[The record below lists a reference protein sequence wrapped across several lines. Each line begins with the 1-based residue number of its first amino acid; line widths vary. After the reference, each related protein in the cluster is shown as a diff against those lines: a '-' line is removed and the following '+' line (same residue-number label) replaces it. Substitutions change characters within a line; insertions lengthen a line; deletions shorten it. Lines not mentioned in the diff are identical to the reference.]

1 MKDRDKEMLVPM
13 LRDCPPEKLK
23 QVVERNYKARMPGG
37 GWVSPLDTSSIDMEA
52 MKDYLEQKRK
62 DRSESEA
69 IRSRNLSLFVEPYSR
84 QILMPN
90 NNTQLLFT

>member
-37 GWVSPLDTSSIDMEA
+37 GWVSPLDTSSIDKEA

-69 IRSRNLSLFVEPYSR
+69 DSVEEPQPVRRAMQSSDFDA
-84 QILMPN
+84 Q
-90 NNTQLLFT
+90 Q

>member
-23 QVVERNYKARMPGG
+23 RVVERNYKARMPGG

-52 MKDYLEQKRK
+52 VKDYLEQARK
-62 DRSESEA
+62 NQPESEVGP
-69 IRSRNLSLFVEPYSR
+69 VEEDLQPVRRAMQSSDFDA
-84 QILMPN
+84 Q
-90 NNTQLLFT
+90 Q

>member
-62 DRSESEA
+62 DRSEAEA
-69 IRSRNLSLFVEPYSR
+69 DPVEEPQPVRRAIQSTDFDA
-84 QILMPN
+84 Q
-90 NNTQLLFT
+90 Q

>member
-62 DRSESEA
+62 DRAESEA
-69 IRSRNLSLFVEPYSR
+69 DPVEEPQPVR
-84 QILMPN
+84 RAIQA
-90 NNTQLLFT
+90 TDFDAQQ